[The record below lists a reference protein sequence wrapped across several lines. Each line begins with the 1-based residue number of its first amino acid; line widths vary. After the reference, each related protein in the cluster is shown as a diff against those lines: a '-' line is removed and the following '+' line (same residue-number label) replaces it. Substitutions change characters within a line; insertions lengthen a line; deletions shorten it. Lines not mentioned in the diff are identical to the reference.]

1 MRFAVGVP
9 NLREYADP
17 ALLRDIAVDAEAA
30 GWDGFFVWDHL
41 VGDDP
46 AWPVDGPVDRV
57 TAARPW
63 RPSAWLG
70 VMVTPLARRRPW
82 KVARETVALDRL
94 SGGRLHFGVGLG
106 GAAEQEFTAFG
117 ESSDARVR
125 ADRVDEGLALLHALW
140 SGEPVRHEG
149 AHYRVDAPA
158 FAPAPL
164 QRPRIPVWVAG
175 IWPNRRPFRRAARYD
190 GVFPLF
196 DGVGEA
202 ETPGP
207 AQLAECVAYVRRQ
220 RTSDAPFDVIIEGAS
235 GPGRRRARRLRG
247 RRAHVVGREA
257 RLVPR
262 AARGG
267 ARARSA
273 AAPPAL
279 LAQDRLDEPRMRG
292 KAAG

>member
-1 MRFAVGVP
+1 VRFAVGVP
-9 NLREYADP
+9 NLREYADA

-46 AWPVDGPVDRV
+46 AWPATDPWIAL
-57 TAARPW
+57 TAATVATERVV
-63 RPSAWLG
+63 LG

-94 SGGRLHFGVGLG
+94 SGGRLRFGVGLG

-125 ADRVDEGLALLHALW
+125 ADRIDEGLELLLALW
-140 SGEPVRHEG
+140 SGEPVRHDG
-149 AHYRVDAPA
+149 AHYRVEAPA
-158 FAPAPL
+158 FAPVPL

-175 IWPNRRPFRRAARYD
+175 VWPNRRPFRRAARYD

-207 AQLAECVAYVRRQ
+207 EPLAECVAYVRAH
-220 RTSDAPFDVIIEGAS
+220 RTGDAPFDVIIEGTSA
-235 GPGRRRARRLRG
+235 PGRDERL
-247 RRAHVVGREA
+247 
-257 RLVPR
+257 
-262 AARGG
+262 
-267 ARARSA
+267 
-273 AAPPAL
+273 APL
-279 LAQDRLDEPRMRG
+279 H
-292 KAAG
+292 AAGLTWWIEKLGWFRGPLEAMRERVRAGPPR